1 MGVIKGLDGLV
12 ERGVSE
18 GDRRARRV
26 ALESL
31 DEAFEMVDPYKLLR
45 SRVRREGDRLIV
57 KGRVYDL
64 ASYGRVLVV
73 GFGKAGSL
81 MAKALED
88 ILGDRI
94 DGGLVNVPYGT
105 SLRLERIEL
114 NEAGHPKP
122 DENGLKGAK
131 RILELVSNL
140 SERDLVL
147 VLISGGGS
155 SLLPLPADGIT
166 LEEKGELSME
176 LMKRGADIRELNT
189 VRKHLS
195 MVKGG
200 WLAKRAKP
208 AKVVSLIMSD
218 VVADPLDVIASGPTV
233 GDKSTFE
240 DAFKVLKKY
249 GLWDEASPSVR
260 RRIERGLEGLEAE
273 TPKPW
278 DEDMKRVDNL
288 LIGNNEL
295 ICKALCSALERRG
308 VRCEHLT
315 SCLEG
320 EAREAGKFVS
330 SLVQQLG
337 LSGRHGVAYVLGGE
351 TTVTVRGSGVGGR
364 NQELALASAF
374 KLDGI
379 DSCLVVSVGSDGIDG
394 VSEAAGAL
402 ADGTTLKR
410 ARELGLDPLAYLS
423 NNDSYAF
430 FSKLGD
436 AIITGPTGN
445 NLNDVILALRL

>member
-1 MGVIKGLDGLV
+1 VIKGLDGLV

-278 DEDMKRVDNL
+278 DEDIKRVDNI

-423 NNDSYAF
+423 NNDSYTF

-436 AIITGPTGN
+436 VIITGPTGN